1 MRRNDNVIR
10 DNHAESDNIKA
21 DEIRDNH
28 TESGNI
34 IENNIKNNRN
44 IKYLAGTEKIKVQPL
59 ASFDA
64 DVCEFLDVLSKEI
77 LKDINL
83 KTYTDVVAFAFWIRK
98 GNLQKQKE
106 SYMARNGSFCRI
118 GKGLAFHI
126 APSNVPINFA
136 YSFVFGLLA
145 GNSNIVR
152 VSSKNFPQV
161 TLLCRKIQ
169 EVMSREE
176 YAFIRESNAIV
187 MYERQKEI
195 TDAFSSMCDVRVI
208 WGGDN
213 TIQEIRK
220 SPLKPRGKEI
230 VFADRY
236 SFGIICPDAILSMSD
251 KEQKQLAAQFYN
263 DTYLMDQNACSAPHI
278 IFWKSKEKEKVRKAQ
293 EIFWGNVYEAAK
305 KYDLADSKVSDKY
318 TDLCLYAAGADGS
331 MREEDTKRKAEE
343 TIEAK
348 EDTEWKTEEAIGAKL
363 EKSIKEKAKQ
373 DIETKP
379 KECIEVE
386 LENDI
391 ETKSNQ
397 SKEIREIKAAKVRRY
412 ENLLYVVEL
421 GNVPKTITD
430 LRGRFGMFYECQ
442 IKELEEIK
450 NCITEKVQTV
460 ATAGVEKQEIWD
472 FVMEHHL
479 MGIDR
484 VVPFGSTLDI
494 GLIWDGY
501 DLIMDMS
508 RVLN

>member
-1 MRRNDNVIR
+1 MKENDVR
-10 DNHAESDNIKA
+10 D
-21 DEIRDNH
+21 
-28 TESGNI
+28 G
-34 IENNIKNNRN
+34 N
-44 IKYLAGTEKIKVQPL
+44 IKYLAGTEEIKVRPL
-59 ASFDA
+59 APFDV

-77 LKDINL
+77 LRDAKL
-83 KTYTDVVAFAFWIRK
+83 KNYTDVVSFAFWIRK
-98 GNLQKQKE
+98 GNVQKQKE
-106 SYMARNGSFCRI
+106 SYMKKNGSFCRI

-169 EVMSREE
+169 EVMSRAE
-176 YAFIRESNAIV
+176 YASIKESNAIV
-187 MYERQKEI
+187 MYERKKEI

-208 WGGDN
+208 WGGDS
-213 TIQEIRK
+213 TINEIRK
-220 SPLKPRGKEI
+220 SPMKPRGKEI

-251 KEQKQLAAQFYN
+251 KEQKQLAEQFYN
-263 DTYLMDQNACSAPHI
+263 DTYLMDQNACSAPHF
-278 IFWKSKEKEKVRKAQ
+278 IFWKSEEKEKVRKAQ

-318 TDLCLYAAGADGS
+318 TDLCLYAAGVDGS

-343 TIEAK
+343 TI
-348 EDTEWKTEEAIGAKL
+348 GAKP
-363 EKSIKEKAKQ
+363 EKSIEEKAKQ

-379 KECIEVE
+379 EECIEVE

-397 SKEIREIKAAKVRRY
+397 SKEIREIKAEKVRRY

-460 ATAGVEKQEIWD
+460 ATAGVEKKEIWD

>member
-1 MRRNDNVIR
+1 MRRND
-10 DNHAESDNIKA
+10 E
-21 DEIRDNH
+21 
-28 TESGNI
+28 
-34 IENNIKNNRN
+34 N
-44 IKYLAGTEKIKVQPL
+44 IKYLAGTEEIKVRPL
-59 ASFDA
+59 APFDA

-77 LKDINL
+77 LRDAKL
-83 KTYTDVVAFAFWIRK
+83 KTYTDVVSFAFWIRK
-98 GNLQKQKE
+98 GNIQKQKE
-106 SYMARNGSFCRI
+106 SYMEKNGSFCLI

-169 EVMSREE
+169 EVMNRAE
-176 YAFIRESNAIV
+176 YASIRKSNAIV
-187 MYERQKEI
+187 MYERKKEI

-213 TIQEIRK
+213 TINEIRK
-220 SPLKPRGKEI
+220 SPMKPRGKEI

-251 KEQKQLAAQFYN
+251 KEQKQLAEQFYN
-263 DTYLMDQNACSAPHI
+263 DTYLMDQNACSAPHF
-278 IFWKSKEKEKVRKAQ
+278 IFWKSEEKEKVRKAQ

-318 TDLCLYAAGADGS
+318 TDLCLYAAGVEAS

-343 TIEAK
+343 TIGAK
-348 EDTEWKTEEAIGAKL
+348 EDTEWKTEEAIGTRAEKCIEENAK
-363 EKSIKEKAKQ
+363 EY
-373 DIETKP
+373 IETKP
-379 KECIEVE
+379 EECIESE
-386 LENDI
+386 LESCTETNSKNDL
-391 ETKSNQ
+391 E
-397 SKEIREIKAAKVRRY
+397 RKAAKVRRY

-421 GNVPKTITD
+421 ENVPETIID

-460 ATAGVEKQEIWD
+460 ATTGVEKQEIWN
-472 FVMEHHL
+472 FIMEHHL